1 MPAIVWHDRAMSKPA
16 RSDRSI
22 FVVLLVLVS
31 SVYFATFVGVTS
43 SNDGSHYALLRAQF
57 SSGVIEIGRGV
68 AGAYILPFAPL
79 IAALALLLFGTAV
92 FAYEAVR
99 R

>member
-1 MPAIVWHDRAMSKPA
+1 MKRFGIVLG
-16 RSDRSI
+16 
-22 FVVLLVLVS
+22 LLAWAL
-31 SVYFATFVGVTS
+31 A
-43 SNDGSHYALLRAQF
+43 YALLRAQF